1 MNFWINWGFSPKNE
15 TFLGYSTSA
24 LPEVCKWLFMSQLA
38 FKCLWETLGGT
49 PTLTS
54 LNKQRRHPTEHRGEE
69 NPAAFPLEKFFQGI
83 FMILFIINRSIYWE
97 KSIRFDIDL
106 LDRSRHDNVH
116 EILTLFTHQRSHQSH
131 KSVFA
136 LRLCVFFSHKN
147 VWPSSSIK

>member
-1 MNFWINWGFSPKNE
+1 
-15 TFLGYSTSA
+15 
-24 LPEVCKWLFMSQLA
+24 MSQLA

-69 NPAAFPLEKFFQGI
+69 NPAAFPFKIFQGI
-83 FMILFIINRSIYWE
+83 SWFYSINRSIYWE

-106 LDRSRHDNVH
+106 LDRSRH
-116 EILTLFTHQRSHQSH
+116 EILTLFTYQRSHQSH

-136 LRLCVFFSHKN
+136 CFFRIRMFGLLLQSSKRGWPPRWILYGFQKLRSKNLTTYLDSHF
-147 VWPSSSIK
+147 VGT